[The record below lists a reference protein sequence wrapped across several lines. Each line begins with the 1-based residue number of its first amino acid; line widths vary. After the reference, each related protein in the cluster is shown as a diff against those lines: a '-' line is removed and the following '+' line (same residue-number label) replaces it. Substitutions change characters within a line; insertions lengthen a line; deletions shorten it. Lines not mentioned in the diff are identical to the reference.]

1 MEIKKID
8 KAGMRETLLNMPKQF
23 RAGIEAAQGIS
34 LKTEHSF
41 KPENI
46 IICGM
51 GGSGMPGEILATL
64 RPLDIFIYKSYRLP
78 PQAGKK
84 SLVIC
89 ISYSGNTEETVSAF
103 ETAIGKNLPVICITT
118 GGKLA
123 ELSQKYQTPVVI
135 LPKPYCPPRL
145 ALAQMFAAL
154 VKVLQNHEL
163 LDEELLGSILA
174 LEKNLSVEKIENQGK
189 KLAKKFFKKIP
200 IIYTS
205 SRFQEIG
212 WIWKNSLN
220 ETAKIIA
227 FCNFFPELNHNET
240 VGFEEINRDQVSNKK
255 ISVVILR
262 DQESSHPRILKQME
276 ITKGLIEKEGVA
288 VEFVEIEGNDI
299 LEKIFSSAV
308 LGLWTAYWLAIE
320 YGVDPTEIKTIEEFK
335 KRLKEE

>member
-1 MEIKKID
+1 MAVKNID
-8 KAGMRETLLNMPKQF
+8 KSGMRQVILNIPKQF
-23 RAGIEAAQGIS
+23 RTGMEAAQDVY
-34 LKTEHSF
+34 LKNNGSF

-46 IICGM
+46 IVCGM

-64 RPLDIFIYKSYRLP
+64 RPLDIFVYKSYRLP
-78 PQAGKK
+78 PQAGKN
-84 SLVIC
+84 SLIIC

-118 GGKLA
+118 GGQLA
-123 ELSQKYQTPVVI
+123 ELSKKYRTPVVI
-135 LPKPYCPPRL
+135 LPKPYSPPRL

-154 VKVLQNHEL
+154 VKVLQNHKL
-163 LDEELLGSILA
+163 LDEKIVGDILA
-174 LEKNLSVEKIENQGK
+174 LETTLDVEKTESQGK

-205 SRFQEIG
+205 RRFQEIG

-255 ISVVILR
+255 IAVAILR
-262 DQESSHPRILKQME
+262 DRESSHPRILKQME
-276 ITKGLIEKEGVA
+276 ITKSLIEKEGIA
-288 VEFVEIEGNDI
+288 VDFVDIEGKNL
-299 LEKIFSSAV
+299 LEKIFSSAI
-308 LGLWTAYWLAIE
+308 LGLWTAYWLALE

-335 KRLKEE
+335 KKLKEN

>member
-1 MEIKKID
+1 
-8 KAGMRETLLNMPKQF
+8 
-23 RAGIEAAQGIS
+23 
-34 LKTEHSF
+34 
-41 KPENI
+41 
-46 IICGM
+46 
-51 GGSGMPGEILATL
+51 
-64 RPLDIFIYKSYRLP
+64 
-78 PQAGKK
+78 
-84 SLVIC
+84 
-89 ISYSGNTEETVSAF
+89 
-103 ETAIGKNLPVICITT
+103 
-118 GGKLA
+118 
-123 ELSQKYQTPVVI
+123 
-135 LPKPYCPPRL
+135 
-145 ALAQMFAAL
+145 MFAAL